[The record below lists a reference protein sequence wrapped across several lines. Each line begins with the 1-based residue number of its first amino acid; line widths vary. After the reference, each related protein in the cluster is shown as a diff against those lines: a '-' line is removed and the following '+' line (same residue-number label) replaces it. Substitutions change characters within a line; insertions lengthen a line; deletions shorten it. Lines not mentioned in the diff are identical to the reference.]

1 MHVASDRRGAR
12 KRLVQ
17 SPTNIGAFISQIDVP
32 IRSMSQATLRI
43 VQGDE
48 SGWCRTESRS
58 GLVSAKRGVCCR
70 SSGSHDDIAVLAPLM
85 EPSVSRMDVIRVR
98 RYCRTSAKH
107 LGRRIS
113 VRGDCCDIYVRGACH
128 RYASCI
134 SGRLL
139 PSTLLRYLPTWMPCG
154 SWKKDILV
162 LNKDLDAMRYVHS
175 KFVKEQIARG
185 DWSISVAFDSLSL
198 ACYRK
203 LCGKFYVKALGRRSQ
218 HDSRAVGQRCGIFFL
233 CWWLRS
239 AIRLPFGHDVL
250 PRGS

>member
-1 MHVASDRRGAR
+1 MAIVA
-12 KRLVQ
+12 
-17 SPTNIGAFISQIDVP
+17 T
-32 IRSMSQATLRI
+32 SMSEVPATATL
-43 VQGDE
+43 
-48 SGWCRTESRS
+48 
-58 GLVSAKRGVCCR
+58 A
-70 SSGSHDDIAVLAPLM
+70 AFLADFFLQP
-85 EPSVSRMDVIRVR
+85 
-98 RYCRTSAKH
+98 
-107 LGRRIS
+107 
-113 VRGDCCDIYVRGACH
+113 
-128 RYASCI
+128 
-134 SGRLL
+134 
-139 PSTLLRYLPTWMPCG
+139 LRYLPTWMPCG